1 MNKQT
6 QNEESLYTVRR
17 TYEGT
22 CSINE
27 LIYSIIKSHYY
38 KQFNDN
44 SDKSNTERLTPR
56 RL

>member
-44 SDKSNTERLTPR
+44 SDKSNPTQKN
-56 RL
+56 